1 VKTILVF
8 EQSYLNFTYLPF
20 LIYTVLYHEA
30 ALVALLDVCL
40 YHPSGCETLQESVL
54 DLIDYCAQ
62 AVSQVIGLV
71 SMGYHENESKL
82 DVDEAVLTELER
94 QKRDFIYKIGLRC
107 ISVLNYLADN
117 VGLFH
122 LSAARRMLVTHDIP
136 WLMVDVLCF
145 R

>member
-1 VKTILVF
+1 
-8 EQSYLNFTYLPF
+8 
-20 LIYTVLYHEA
+20 
-30 ALVALLDVCL
+30 
-40 YHPSGCETLQESVL
+40 
-54 DLIDYCAQ
+54 
-62 AVSQVIGLV
+62 
-71 SMGYHENESKL
+71 
-82 DVDEAVLTELER
+82 VDEAVLTELER